1 VIVRIPK
8 RVTDKS
14 RKLIE
19 ELSKEGI

>member
-1 VIVRIPK
+1 VIVKIPR

-19 ELSKEGI
+19 ELAKEGL